1 MDSIQRPHGPRS
13 CPPAPLQSL
22 STGALSQPQ
31 LCPQVFKEHL
41 SPSGCLLLPI
51 SNTARHKGKS
61 EVFLISPILL
71 RLGAPV
77 PSALIFPITS
87 GIKEGNSN
95 PLQCSC
101 LENPMDREVWQATV
115 HGVAKVRHDL
125 ATEERERE
133 ASRKIVQ
140 RQEACFNLSV
150 SLASPSLHLRDLYLI
165 LQV

>member
-1 MDSIQRPHGPRS
+1 MDSIQRPRGPRS

-133 ASRKIVQ
+133 RHQERLSRDRKPASI
-140 RQEACFNLSV
+140 
-150 SLASPSLHLRDLYLI
+150 SLCPLLLLLCI
-165 LQV
+165 